1 MLVYLTTFA
10 SLSTAGVAAVL
21 NWHQSTTPTCR
32 FALKYS
38 QEDILWDPSGF
49 VSDYFPSRLC
59 CMRTQSLAPKARFLS
74 PANPGAAPDVALSI
88 LKAKLNTCL
97 RFNNTYPGFGGFLPW
112 FTADIRDPAPT
123 SDWVNRAPALDNG
136 ELVWAVYA
144 AIQALDNNGTPEY
157 RALARQ
163 WQVWMDY
170 VKSTA
175 SKVFYARKGQVCA
188 VTTLTNQSWPVDH
201 LDQKYACESDDRLD
215 DPYEGELF
223 TWWLQLFG
231 TLREDHK
238 QRLWDAKR
246 AKLVSFWFSSHEQW
260 KILQMPYYDVDI
272 IRRVSDNAERVR
284 TCNSVVTNNPGMF
297 ASVNNSTN
305 VTSGEIMGYISD
317 AGIPSI
323 SSQPVRNLDVI
334 TPYSVFPALLSNQT
348 VGLAWLRNMLVGQKM
363 QNPYGSTEST
373 RIDGTLVSAL
383 VTWDSKVTTMVAL
396 LGGVGDLV
404 RQKMQADG
412 IDQDFLLIADRE
424 YSAIFTDLKGETV
437 EYCLPQARVPQ
448 VGLVDFAGCT

>member
-49 VSDYFPSRLC
+49 VSDYLYWEGQFHQHNVAYNADNGMALDG
-59 CMRTQSLAPKARFLS
+59 TQIDWTS
-74 PANPGAAPDVALSI
+74 GAAPDVALSI

-297 ASVNNSTN
+297 ASTLEFHPSQVNRFEIWMTENAKYKSTGKLAYNNSLTKCA
-305 VTSGEIMGYISD
+305 D
-317 AGIPSI
+317 
-323 SSQPVRNLDVI
+323 
-334 TPYSVFPALLSNQT
+334 
-348 VGLAWLRNMLVGQKM
+348 
-363 QNPYGSTEST
+363 PYGSTEST